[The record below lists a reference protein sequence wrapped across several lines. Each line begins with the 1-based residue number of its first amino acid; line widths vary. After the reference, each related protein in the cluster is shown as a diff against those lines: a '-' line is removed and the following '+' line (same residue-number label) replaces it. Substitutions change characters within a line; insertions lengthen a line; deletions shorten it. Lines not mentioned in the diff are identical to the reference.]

1 MIRHFAF
8 IAAVLAALTVTACK
22 HAAPAGVAAEVNGHA
37 ITISELEKI
46 YATQSQH
53 PPEGANP
60 DLITSQKLDL
70 LTSMITSEIM
80 WQRAEKAGLT
90 AVDADVATEFNKMK
104 APFTTEEWEK
114 KLSEKHMTA
123 DDLRGQLRRDLTV
136 NKLVNK
142 EITSHISISDSDI
155 ASYYNSNKAMFNLPE
170 PRIHL
175 AQILVTPDPNGEVRN
190 LKNSK
195 AKNDNEARSKIANI
209 ETQLKQGQDF
219 RALAANY
226 SEDVNSAPN
235 GGDMGFLPE
244 STLEKVSPDLRKM
257 VTSLQPGGIS
267 PVMRMPDGYRILM
280 VISKEEAGQRDL
292 NDPRVQQQIR
302 EELTSE
308 KDSLLKAAYI
318 EVARNGAKVVNYF
331 AQSII
336 DNAAKSK

>member
-8 IAAVLAALTVTACK
+8 FAAVLAALTLTACK

-37 ITISELEKI
+37 ITIAELEKI
-46 YATQSQH
+46 YATQSQR

-60 DLITSQKLDL
+60 DVITSQKLDL

-80 WQRAEKAGLT
+80 LQRAEKAGLT
-90 AVDADVATEFNKMK
+90 AVDADVETEFNKLK
-104 APFTTEEWEK
+104 TPYTKEEFEK
-114 KLSEKHMTA
+114 KLAEKHMTA
-123 DDLRGQLRRDLTV
+123 DDLRAQLRRDLTV
-136 NKLVNK
+136 NKLINK
-142 EITSHISISDSDI
+142 EITSHINISDADV
-155 ASYYNSNKAMFNLPE
+155 AGYYNANKAMFNLPE
-170 PRIHL
+170 PRIHM
-175 AQILVTPDPNGEVRN
+175 AQILVSPDPNGEVRN

-195 AKNDNEARSKIANI
+195 AKNDSEARSKIASI
-209 ETQLKQGQDF
+209 EMQLKQGQDF
-219 RALAANY
+219 NALAANY

-244 STLEKVSPDLRKM
+244 STLEKVSPELRKM
-257 VTSLQPGGIS
+257 VASLQPGSIS
-267 PVMRMPDGYRILM
+267 PVMRMNDGYRILK
-280 VISKEEAGQRDL
+280 VISKEPQGQRDL

-302 EELTSE
+302 EELMSE

-318 EVARNGAKVVNYF
+318 EVARNGAKVSNYF